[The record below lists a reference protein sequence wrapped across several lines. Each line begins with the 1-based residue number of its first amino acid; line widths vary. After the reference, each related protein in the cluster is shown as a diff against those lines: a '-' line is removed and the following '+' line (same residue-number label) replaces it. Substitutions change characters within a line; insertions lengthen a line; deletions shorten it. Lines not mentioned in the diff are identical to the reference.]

1 MKKLLLFTLLCSAL
15 TGNSQVTT
23 EIPTVTF
30 NGFTFDVLHAA
41 GSLSGTLTS
50 VEISATLSASAFETY
65 ADDLTIYVT
74 PTTTLAG
81 GGVLQLGGFSNTGAL
96 ERQAW
101 PEGADET
108 PGTVVS
114 GVLTLST
121 PLDFTLN
128 TGYQVWIG
136 NGWAGGETDVPSGTW
151 TDIVVTLNGVTDNTA
166 SVNDFF
172 TKNIS
177 IYPNPTSD
185 VFNLASTTSTI
196 ENITLTDLNGRTV
209 KNINVNS
216 LSSTEV
222 NISDLTAG
230 MYFVTVQT
238 DLGIGSAKVVKK

>member
-1 MKKLLLFTLLCSAL
+1 MKKLLLFTFLCSAL
-15 TGNSQVTT
+15 AGNSQVTT

-50 VEISATLSASAFETY
+50 VEISATLDASVLETY

-74 PTTTLAG
+74 PTSTLGAN
-81 GGVLQLGGFSNTGAL
+81 GVLQLGGFSNTGAL

-101 PEGADET
+101 PEGASET

-114 GVLTLST
+114 GVLTLTT

-128 TGYQVWIG
+128 PEYQVWIG
-136 NGWAGGETDVPSGTW
+136 NGYGGEGTSGTW
-151 TDIVVTLNGVTDNTA
+151 SNIVVTLNGVVDNTA

-172 TKNIS
+172 ANNIS

-185 VFNLASTTSTI
+185 IFNLASTTSTI
-196 ENITLTDLNGRTV
+196 ESIKLTDLNGRVV

-222 NISDLTAG
+222 NISDLTSG

-238 DLGIGSAKVVKK
+238 DNGSGSTKIIKK

>member
-1 MKKLLLFTLLCSAL
+1 MKKLLLITFLCSSFL
-15 TGNSQVTT
+15 GNSQVTT

-30 NGFTFDVLHAA
+30 TGFSFNALHLA

-50 VEISATLSASAFETY
+50 VEISATLDASVLETY

-74 PTTTLAG
+74 PTATLG
-81 GGVLQLGGFSNTGAL
+81 PDGLLQLGGFSNTGAA
-96 ERQAW
+96 ERQNW
-101 PEGADET
+101 PEGASET

-114 GVLTLST
+114 GVLTLTT

-128 TGYQVWIG
+128 PEYQVWIG
-136 NGWAGGETDVPSGTW
+136 NGYGGAGTSGTW
-151 TDIVVTLNGVTDNTA
+151 SNIVVTLNGVVDNTA

-172 TKNIS
+172 ANNIS

-185 VFNLASTTSTI
+185 IFNLASTTSTI
-196 ENITLTDLNGRTV
+196 ESIKLTDLNGRVV

-216 LSSTEV
+216 LSATEV

-238 DLGIGSAKVVKK
+238 DNGSGSTKIIKK